1 MGVTIKDVAKKTG
14 LSITTISLV
23 LNKRESRIP
32 ERTRQIIESAAQ
44 ELNYSPNQAA
54 ISLST
59 KKTNVIALV
68 IPKGGY
74 YNLADLVS
82 SIASACHN
90 AGYSLSI
97 SLPERDGD
105 SCFEAIQEMLRRGAD
120 GIIFDSS
127 NVDEAFY
134 HQYMELTL
142 KAEIPISA
150 LAGVGAHLFSN
161 SVIPAHRQ
169 GGYLAASHLIG
180 LGHTRIGLISG
191 PRETYTASDM
201 FFGIEEALE
210 KFHLEPGTIPASF
223 GVNAAV
229 SGYDGL
235 TAMLEQG
242 CTGIIAGSDA
252 IASGILRRAYEMGIN
267 IPQQLS
273 LVGYGNN
280 PQSSEFHIPLTTVF
294 LYYDR
299 IARKAVNLIK
309 KLRRGSSAFTPEL
322 VPPSLIIRGST
333 APVPYKEQYAD
344 RPV

>member
-1 MGVTIKDVAKKTG
+1 MGVTIKDIARKTG

-68 IPKGGY
+68 IPKGGF
-74 YNLADLVS
+74 YNLADL
-82 SIASACHN
+82 IASIEGACRN

-105 SCFEAIQEMLRRGAD
+105 SCLEAIQEMMRRGAD

-134 HQYMELTL
+134 QAYMELML
-142 KAEIPISA
+142 KTETPIST

-161 SVIPAHRQ
+161 SIIPAHRQ
-169 GGYLAASHLIG
+169 GGYLAASYLIE
-180 LGHTRIGLISG
+180 LGHTRIGLIAG
-191 PRETYTASDM
+191 PQESYTASDL
-201 FFGIEEALE
+201 FHGIEDALE
-210 KFHLEPGTIPASF
+210 KFHQEQGTLPVNF
-223 GVNAAV
+223 GVNTAV
-229 SGYDGL
+229 SGYNGL
-235 TAMLEQG
+235 PAMLEQNY
-242 CTGIIAGSDA
+242 TGIIAASDTIVA
-252 IASGILRRAYEMGIN
+252 GILRRAYEMGIN

-273 LVGYGNN
+273 LIGYGNSS
-280 PQSSEFHIPLTTVF
+280 QSSDFLIPLTMVSIH
-294 LYYDR
+294 YDR

-309 KLRRGSSAFTPEL
+309 KLRRGDPAFTPEL
-322 VPPSLIIRGST
+322 IPPSLIIRGST
-333 APVPYKEQYAD
+333 AAIQV
-344 RPV
+344 